1 MASIRLIRSNIA
13 AIDNAGSVSL
23 GDVTVSTA
31 APTAGNIIPNVDERT
46 DGVVVP
52 AGKLKVRVLNMG
64 FVEDGDN
71 EVAIT
76 VNGAPV
82 QPGSESIPFEAKH
95 DPVTEVFKYTPII
108 TIVNDNGARIRIIT
122 EE

>member
-1 MASIRLIRSNIA
+1 MPESRLERNPS
-13 AIDNAGSVSL
+13 SVSL
-23 GDVTVSTA
+23 SGVTVSTT
-31 APTAGNIIPNVDERT
+31 APTAGNIVAAVDERT

-52 AGKLKVRVLNMG
+52 AGKLSVKVLNMG

-76 VNGAPV
+76 VNGEPV
-82 QPGSESIPFEAKH
+82 QPGAPPLPFEATL
-95 DPVTEVFKYTPII
+95 DPVNNIFKLTPVI